1 MLDFCK
7 GLTWKKTFYGFKQI
21 PPTHLPTISHGRVRK
36 KTLLMD
42 LDKFHQPT
50 FQQLVTGEYVK
61 IIGKWYI
68 FSHLWG
74 FHLLGY

>member
-1 MLDFCK
+1 MDLNKFHQP
-7 GLTWKKTFYGFKQI
+7 TFQELVTGEYE
-21 PPTHLPTISHGRVRK
+21 K